1 MYDMLL
7 AIWNQDFDQLV
18 ALHSV
23 GLLISC
29 LVVILFLES
38 SFVFLPLPGDSLML
52 LAGGLVG
59 VGVLGPEVT
68 LLYLPCA
75 AGMGSLLAY
84 LQGRVLQGTVLMDHL
99 QRIVPQQRLFQATQ
113 LLSRY
118 GFLAMFSSRF
128 VPVIRVLTPMLMGMG
143 KLPPLRMVVASFA
156 SAFLWTQLLSLLG
169 RGMMS
174 IPLFIRHQELIT
186 RLLLISA
193 LLLFV
198 CAVAALGMRFAHSSP
213 QRHPPRNS

>member
-99 QRIVPQQRLFQATQ
+99 QRIVPQQRLFQASQ

-156 SAFLWTQLLSLLG
+156 SALLWTQLLSLLG

-174 IPLFIRHQELIT
+174 IPLFIRHQEWIT

>member
-29 LVVILFLES
+29 LVAILFLES

-68 LLYLPCA
+68 LLYLPFA

-84 LQGRVLQGTVLMDHL
+84 LQGRVLQGTVLMDYL
-99 QRIVPQQRLFQATQ
+99 QRIVSEQSLFRATQ

-128 VPVIRVLTPMLMGMG
+128 VPMIRVLTPILMGMG
-143 KLPPLRMVVASFA
+143 KLPLLRMAVASFA

-169 RGMMS
+169 QGMMS
-174 IPLFIRHQELIT
+174 IPLFIRHQELLT
-186 RLLLISA
+186 RLLLTGS

-198 CAVAALGMRFAHSSP
+198 CAVAALGMRFAHSNP
-213 QRHPPRNS
+213 QRHPPRNG

>member
-1 MYDMLL
+1 MHDMLL
-7 AIWNQDFDQLV
+7 AIWNQDFDRLV

-38 SFVFLPLPGDSLML
+38 SFVFMPLPGDSLML

-68 LLYLPCA
+68 LLYLPLA
-75 AGMGSLLAY
+75 AGVGSLLAY
-84 LQGRVLQGTVLMDHL
+84 LQGRALQGTVLMGYL
-99 QRIVPQQRLFQATQ
+99 QRIVPEQSLFRATQ

-143 KLPPLRMVVASFA
+143 KLPPLRMVAASFA
-156 SAFLWTQLLSLLG
+156 SAFLWTLLLSLVG
-169 RGMMS
+169 RGIMS

-186 RLLLISA
+186 RLLLTSS

-213 QRHPPRNS
+213 QRHPPGSG